1 MILSKRVSLGG
12 VQLDE
17 LHERVVVLGI
27 DPGTPNESVQTISR
41 MGGSGQRVTLQ
52 HWEKLEIT
60 VTYGIDV
67 PKTNMILRR
76 QIFDMVNA
84 WALKKGWLRVNWMPG
99 KRVYIDKV
107 TVPTSGDLWEWT
119 NNYTISFT
127 AYNVPFWQDENPTQT
142 MRNLFTSGNV
152 DIQVAGVVQTVLDV
166 DFRNRSGMTINNFT
180 INAGRGSLYL
190 TGINLGGSAT
200 LSINHGTDGIL
211 RITAGGVSVL
221 PKRTG
226 LDDLYVEP
234 GNLRVMVSADRA
246 GDLTIRNYGRY
257 V

>member
-52 HWEKLEIT
+52 HWEKLDIT

-127 AYNVPFWQDENPTQT
+127 AYNVPFWQDENPTADGTRCRFPEPQ
-142 MRNLFTSGNV
+142 RHDHQQFHDQRRAGFSLSDGDQSWRIRHAV
-152 DIQVAGVVQTVLDV
+152 DQS
-166 DFRNRSGMTINNFT
+166 RH
-180 INAGRGSLYL
+180 GRYSPDHRRRGQR
-190 TGINLGGSAT
+190 TAE
-200 LSINHGTDGIL
+200 TDG
-211 RITAGGVSVL
+211 
-221 PKRTG
+221 
-226 LDDLYVEP
+226 P
-234 GNLRVMVSADRA
+234 G
-246 GDLTIRNYGRY
+246 
-257 V
+257 